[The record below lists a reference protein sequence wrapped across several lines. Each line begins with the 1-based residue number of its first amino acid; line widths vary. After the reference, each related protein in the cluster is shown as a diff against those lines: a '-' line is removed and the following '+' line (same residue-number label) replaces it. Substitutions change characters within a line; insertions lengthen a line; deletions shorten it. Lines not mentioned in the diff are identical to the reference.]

1 MTQRSP
7 LRGECPRVIATPE
20 ARATPVISASRIV
33 AAALLFGAA
42 VVAAPGM
49 LEAVADAE
57 GEVRDTLLG
66 LLDCV
71 DEYEALMANGPA
83 RTAG

>member
-7 LRGECPRVIATPE
+7 LRGECPRVIATPD
-20 ARATPVISASRIV
+20 ARATPAISASRIV
-33 AAALLFGAA
+33 QAALLFGAA

-49 LEAVADAE
+49 LESVAAAE
-57 GEVRDTLLG
+57 GEVRDALLG

-71 DEYEALMANGPA
+71 DEYEALMARAPM
-83 RTAG
+83 RTG